1 MNGDKFMNQNIY
13 ITHEPTSFEDIS
25 GNVNNTAICADV
37 NFCRKRL
44 INSKW

>member
-1 MNGDKFMNQNIY
+1 MYGDELNQNIY

-25 GNVNNTAICADV
+25 RNVNNAAIFADV